1 MEFWKK
7 IFFMRAKIEK
17 RNRGE
22 EVAYDFKRIS
32 DDALKSWAKI
42 FKRSN
47 AFDNDEDHYELFCF
61 HVTRGRI
68 TLKGQPLC
76 SFLVKT
82 TKVYHRDANDLCVL
96 CTLVNPSVS
105 HPFIASRQLGAKWV
119 VEAWE
124 QVQETLIRITGTT
137 GIVIGVIILK
147 MYPALMKHLKQ
158 KLLSMR
164 KIKLMM

>member
-1 MEFWKK
+1 
-7 IFFMRAKIEK
+7 MRTKLEEG
-17 RNRGE
+17 NRGA
-22 EVAYDFKRIS
+22 EVAEDFKGNSI
-32 DDALKSWAKI
+32 DAVKHCAKI

-105 HPFIASRQLGAKWV
+105 HPFIPNRQLGAK
-119 VEAWE
+119 
-124 QVQETLIRITGTT
+124 
-137 GIVIGVIILK
+137 
-147 MYPALMKHLKQ
+147 
-158 KLLSMR
+158 
-164 KIKLMM
+164 